1 MSVTAFINKNLS
13 LKKIAMA
20 KSGSEKNTKN
30 KAKHT
35 KLMNR
40 KKNKL
45 RQEKVDRK
53 ARLKELT
60 AKMKEKKQG

>member
-1 MSVTAFINKNLS
+1 
-13 LKKIAMA
+13 MA

-40 KKNKL
+40 KKNKA
-45 RQEKVDRK
+45 REEKEARK
-53 ARLKELT
+53 AKLKHLVE
-60 AKMKEKKQG
+60 KMKQKK

>member
-1 MSVTAFINKNLS
+1 
-13 LKKIAMA
+13 MA

-45 RQEKVDRK
+45 REEKENRK

-60 AKMKEKKQG
+60 AKMNAQKEN